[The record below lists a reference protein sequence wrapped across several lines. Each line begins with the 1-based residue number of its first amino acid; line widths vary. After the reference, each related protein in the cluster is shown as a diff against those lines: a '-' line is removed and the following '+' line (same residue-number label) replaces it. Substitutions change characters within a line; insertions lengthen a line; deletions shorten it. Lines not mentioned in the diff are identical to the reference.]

1 MVDKSEKFSWL
12 VRLGYFARGLVYV
25 LLGYIALS
33 TAGKAEDG
41 QAAVFDL
48 LQDIPLGT
56 VFLYLVAI
64 GLLAYAAFK
73 AIDAA
78 SDIENHGDDT
88 KGRMKRVGS
97 AASAITH
104 LLLAWTAYQFA
115 TGAKQQSAQGDGGS
129 QETASSL
136 LTWEIGPF
144 VLGLVG
150 VGFLIGAAMQ
160 AKNAWTAGFM
170 KCVGG
175 GAPGYVK
182 PIGRAGHAARA
193 VVFLL
198 IGWSLMRGAW
208 FSQSNE
214 VKGLG
219 DAVVALSDTGI
230 LYSLVAVGLIMF
242 GLFSMI
248 VARYRIIPDVGHGN
262 LRPHV

>member
-12 VRLGYFARGLVYV
+12 VRLGYFARGIVYL

-56 VFLYLVAI
+56 LILYLVAI

-78 SDIENHGDDT
+78 SDIENHGDDA

-97 AASAITH
+97 AASAVAH
-104 LLLAWTAYQFA
+104 LVLAWTAYQFA
-115 TGAKQQSAQGDGGS
+115 TGEKQQSGEGDGGS
-129 QETASSL
+129 RETASSL

-144 VLGLVG
+144 VLGIVG
-150 VGFLIGAAMQ
+150 IGFLVGAAMQ
-160 AKNAWTAGFM
+160 AKSAWTADFM
-170 KCVGG
+170 KHVGG
-175 GAPGYVK
+175 GAPSYVR
-182 PIGRAGHAARA
+182 PIGQAGHAARA
-193 VVFLL
+193 IVFLL
-198 IGWSLMRGAW
+198 IGWSLLRGAW
-208 FSQSNE
+208 LTQSGE
-214 VKGLG
+214 VKDLG
-219 DAVVALSDTGI
+219 DAVVALSGAGI
-230 LYSLVAVGLIMF
+230 LYSLVAVGLIFF

-248 VARYRIIPDVGHGN
+248 VARYRIIPDIGSGN
-262 LRPHV
+262 LKPHI

>member
-1 MVDKSEKFSWL
+1 MVDKSEKFSWF
-12 VRLGYFARGLVYV
+12 VRLGYLARGMVYL

-56 VFLYLVAI
+56 VILYFVAV
-64 GLLAYAAFK
+64 GLLAYAGYK

-78 SDIENHGDDT
+78 SDLENHGSDT

-97 AASAITH
+97 AASAVAH

-115 TGAKQQSAQGDGGS
+115 TGEKQQSAQGDGGS

-136 LTWEIGPF
+136 LAWEIGPF
-144 VLGLVG
+144 VLGVVG
-150 VGFLIGAAMQ
+150 IGFLIGAAMQ

-170 KCVGG
+170 KRIGR
-175 GAPGYVK
+175 GAPDYVC

-198 IGWSLMRGAW
+198 IGWSVIRSAW
-208 FSQSNE
+208 FSQSSE

-219 DAVVALSDTGI
+219 DAIVALSGSGI
-230 LYSLVAVGLIMF
+230 YSLVAVGLIMF
-242 GLFSMI
+242 GVFSMI
-248 VARYRIIPDVGHGN
+248 TARYRVIPDVHHGD
-262 LRPHV
+262 LKPHF

>member
-1 MVDKSEKFSWL
+1 MVDKSEKFSWF
-12 VRLGYFARGLVYV
+12 VRLGYFARGVVYL
-25 LLGYIALS
+25 LLGYLALS

-48 LQDIPLGT
+48 LQDIPLGS
-56 VFLYLVAI
+56 VILYLVAI

-78 SDIENHGDDT
+78 SDLENHGEDA

-97 AASAITH
+97 AASAVAH

-115 TGAKQQSAQGDGGS
+115 TGEKQQSQQGDGGS

-136 LTWEIGPF
+136 LSWEIGPF
-144 VLGLVG
+144 VLGVVG

-160 AKNAWTAGFM
+160 AKNAWTGGFM
-170 KCVGG
+170 KRIGRA
-175 GAPGYVK
+175 APQYVR

-198 IGWSLMRGAW
+198 IGWSLVRGAW
-208 FSQSNE
+208 FSQSSE

-219 DAVVALSDTGI
+219 DAVVALSGSGI
-230 LYSLVAVGLIMF
+230 YSLVAIGLIMF
-242 GLFSMI
+242 GVFSMI
-248 VARYRIIPDVGHGN
+248 VARYRIIPDVHHGD
-262 LRPHV
+262 LKPHL

>member
-12 VRLGYFARGLVYV
+12 VRLGYFARGTVYL

-56 VFLYLVAI
+56 AILYLVAI
-64 GLLAYAAFK
+64 GLLAYAGFK

-78 SDIENHGDDT
+78 SDIENHGDDA

-97 AASAITH
+97 AASAVAH
-104 LLLAWTAYQFA
+104 LFLSWTAYQFA
-115 TGAKQQSAQGDGGS
+115 TGAMQRSQQGDGGS
-129 QETASSL
+129 QETAGSL

-144 VLGLVG
+144 VLGAVG
-150 VGFLIGAAMQ
+150 IGFIVGAAMQ
-160 AKNAWTAGFM
+160 AKDAWTAGFM
-170 KCVGG
+170 KHIGG
-175 GAPGYVK
+175 GAPHYVR

-198 IGWSLMRGAW
+198 IGWSLVRGAW
-208 FSQSNE
+208 FSQSSE

-219 DAVVALSDTGI
+219 DAVVALSDNGAI
-230 LYSLVAVGLIMF
+230 YSLVAVGLIMF
-242 GLFSMI
+242 GVFSMI
-248 VARYRIIPDVGHGN
+248 VARYRIIPDVHHGD
-262 LRPHV
+262 LKPHF